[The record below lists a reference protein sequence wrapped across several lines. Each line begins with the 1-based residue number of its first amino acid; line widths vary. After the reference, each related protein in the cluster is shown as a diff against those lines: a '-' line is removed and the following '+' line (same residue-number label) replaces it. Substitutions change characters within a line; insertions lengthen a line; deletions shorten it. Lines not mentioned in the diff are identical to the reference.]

1 MAIWTKEVL
10 SAWKWILGCGFIV
23 SLLSATVNYYFFSG
37 IAKNMALMGIFLLYS
52 TVITLICI
60 SVFLYRNINLN
71 GVISF
76 WGAFSILILIF
87 FTIVILYI
95 PISNLVFFGT
105 FSSNEEY
112 TRLYYQSL
120 YSNNEE
126 GGIYEEARND
136 DIKILISL
144 FFVFNALLISKVL
157 STKTPQ
163 Y

>member
-95 PISNLVFFGT
+95 PISNLVFLELFHLMKNILDYIINH
-105 FSSNEEY
+105 F
-112 TRLYYQSL
+112 
-120 YSNNEE
+120 
-126 GGIYEEARND
+126 
-136 DIKILISL
+136 ILIMKKE
-144 FFVFNALLISKVL
+144 VFMKKLEMTILKYSFHC
-157 STKTPQ
+157 SSFSMHF
-163 Y
+163 